1 MVCTVCGH
9 CQQCVGVA
17 SSVWAWSGV
26 SVCGFMSWSVIE
38 CLGVAGSGVEYLG
51 VAGSGVYSVWAL
63 PAVCG
68 HSQQCVG
75 VASSVW
81 AWSGV
86 SVCGFMSWSVIE
98 CLGVAG
104 SDVEYL
110 GVAGSGVY
118 SVWA

>member
-1 MVCTVCGH
+1 M
-9 CQQCVGVA
+9 
-17 SSVWAWSGV
+17 
-26 SVCGFMSWSVIE
+26 
-38 CLGVAGSGVEYLG
+38 AGSGVEYLG

-68 HSQQCVG
+68 RCQQCVG
-75 VASSVW
+75 VVR
-81 AWSGV
+81 V